1 MIYTTSYKSPVGNIL
16 LASKNN
22 KLIGL
27 WIEGQ
32 KYFLGKVKE
41 EIVKKD
47 DEKILVEAKK
57 MARQIF

>member
-27 WIEGQ
+27 WIR
-32 KYFLGKVKE
+32 KFDTF
-41 EIVKKD
+41 EI
-47 DEKILVEAKK
+47 EKS
-57 MARQIF
+57 M

>member
-1 MIYTTSYKSPVGNIL
+1 MIYTTHYKSPIGDIL

-32 KYFLGKVKE
+32 KYYLSCLKE
-41 EIVKKD
+41 EIKEED
-47 DEKILVEAKK
+47 TEI
-57 MARQIF
+57 